1 MSRNYH
7 YTGARPRQSQPGF
20 TLVELLTVVAIIG
33 ILAGILIPTMGAVR
47 HKARQTKCLSNMR
60 QWAFAFYQYSVDN
73 KDLLPTHADD
83 KTGDD
88 KKIWQEEIAPY
99 LIKGIAGNE
108 RATLRRDFACP
119 NNEKLK
125 DAWGYGTNF
134 YLTKVTNN
142 THPRR
147 MAEIQSMPKF
157 MVLTDT
163 EASGVWTVAARSLN
177 PLSADGVAYD
187 RHSGKATFAFADLH
201 VEIMTLERATEI
213 VIVKP
218 Q

>member
-1 MSRNYH
+1 
-7 YTGARPRQSQPGF
+7 
-20 TLVELLTVVAIIG
+20 
-33 ILAGILIPTMGAVR
+33 MGAVR
-47 HKARQTKCLSNMR
+47 HKARQIKCLSNMR

-73 KDLLPTHADD
+73 NDLLPTHDEN
-83 KTGDD
+83 KN
-88 KKIWQEEIAPY
+88 WQEEIAPY
-99 LIKGIAGNE
+99 LVKGVVNNE
-108 RATLRRDFACP
+108 RATLRRDFSCP
-119 NNEKLK
+119 NNQKLK

-142 THPRR
+142 THPRK
-147 MAEIQSMPKF
+147 MAEIQSVPKF
-157 MVLTDT
+157 MILTDT
-163 EASGVWTVAARSLN
+163 EAGGVWTVAARSLN

-201 VEIMTLERATEI
+201 VEIMTPEQAAKV